1 MVINSELN
9 ELIIRRMT
17 RQDFPLMV
25 RWLNDPAVLEFF
37 EEPPTDIDRV
47 IQKYGPRVDG
57 NHYVT
62 PWIIEY
68 RNVPIGYIQHYQ
80 IQKHQLITYGYDENE
95 KIYGIDQFIG
105 ETDYWGKGIG
115 TKAIELMLN
124 YLCKRGAEKVVLEV
138 KNNNGRAISSYKKCG
153 FQRIKE
159 LQNNLDLMEWI
170 ADVQ

>member
-1 MVINSELN
+1 MIHEN
-9 ELIIRRMT
+9 ELMIRRMT
-17 RQDFPLMV
+17 RHDFPLMV
-25 RWLNDPAVLEFF
+25 RWLSNPAVLEFF

-57 NHYVT
+57 DHYVT

-68 RNVPIGYIQHYQ
+68 RDQPIGYIQHYE
-80 IQKHQLITYGYDENE
+80 IQENELTTYGYAG
-95 KIYGIDQFIG
+95 KQAIYGIDQFIG

-115 TKAIELMLN
+115 TKAIEIMLN

-138 KNNNGRAISSYKKCG
+138 KNYNSRAISSYKKCG

-159 LQNNLDLMEWI
+159 LYNNLDLMEWT
-170 ADVQ
+170 AESS